1 MRAGLAL
8 FAVRRKTLTCHRAW
22 TQAAAHAQQSVAL
35 QNHRRS
41 ETPMHRADE
50 VARAL
55 VETVQKVC
63 LNRRAGTVMLRR
75 RRIHPT
81 D

>member
-1 MRAGLAL
+1 MRAGLVL
-8 FAVRRKTLTCHRAW
+8 FAVRRKTLTGHRAW
-22 TQAAAHAQQSVAL
+22 TQAAARAQRSVVL
-35 QNHRRS
+35 QNHRRP
-41 ETPMHRADE
+41 ETPMHSADE

-55 VETVQKVC
+55 VETVQKAC